1 VKDLKQYLYK
11 IVPTRPGMLTEGPT
25 GEEAAILDQHVAYLG
40 DLTERGVVLLAGRTQ
55 NKDESS
61 FGIVIFQVESEEEA
75 RRVMEEDPAVRGGI
89 MRAKL
94 YPYRIA
100 FKTG

>member
-1 VKDLKQYLYK
+1 MSNLKQYLYK
-11 IVPTRPGMLTEGPT
+11 IVPKRTGMLTEGPT
-25 GEEAAILDQHVAYLG
+25 GDEDSILEQHAAYLG

-61 FGIVIFQVESEEEA
+61 FGIVIFQAGSQEEA
-75 RRVMEEDPAVRGGI
+75 RRVMEEDPAVRSGV
-89 MRAKL
+89 MRAEL

-100 FKTG
+100 FKAG